1 MAFVVFS
8 KMFSRSVLSLL
19 FIDLVLILNKI
30 YELNNRQLQ
39 VKEALQ
45 GSKLEDLY
53 NISNKD
59 YIIAFFKFFDV
70 CSQRGCQDLDKFFKN
85 LLPSKDYL
93 EQFNEKLYCFL
104 KLFILNITIIEKEK
118 LALETKDNN
127 N

>member
-59 YIIAFFKFFDV
+59 YIIAFLKFFDD
-70 CSQRGCQDLDKFFKN
+70 CSQQGCQDLDKFFKN
-85 LLPSKDYL
+85 FFLSKVYL
-93 EQFNEKLYCFL
+93 KQIYKKLYLFIQS
-104 KLFILNITIIEKEK
+104 FILNITIIE
-118 LALETKDNN
+118 N
-127 N
+127 